1 MATMVHQGHGRHTL
15 AYNQER
21 TCASLALVGA
31 EAKKAA
37 CEYQNQAAAG
47 AGAFVD
53 HDEIKWRDGVTRNA
67 SGGLSVP
74 VVGGNDEDTLM
85 ADAGVRDEVAAAL
98 HALAQHSACTTH
110 TRIAVSLP
118 ALPNPPDTPSWRPD
132 RHTRSGALCS
142 QWWWAHV
149 SDTSSMVQPRYSRVV
164 RGPEGAPC
172 ETDRSVSPCARGEP
186 RAIGNLPSDRLATS
200 HPAPHGVNGPTHA
213 LNGQCWWDAP
223 RLALQRVHALGW
235 SRDEVLTRSPT
246 CAGRSAIKKCR
257 ILLIQSDLLRAAS
270 ARRLGECVLRCVHR
284 TTRDAQVRR
293 FSSTHCVRM
302 AHACS
307 TNA

>member
-118 ALPNPPDTPSWRPD
+118 ALPNPPAGDRIGTPVRA
-132 RHTRSGALCS
+132 HCVRSGGGHTS
-142 QWWWAHV
+142 V
-149 SDTSSMVQPRYSRVV
+149 TSSMVQPRYSRVV

-186 RAIGNLPSDRLATS
+186 RAIGNLPSDRLTTS
-200 HPAPHGVNGPTHA
+200 
-213 LNGQCWWDAP
+213 
-223 RLALQRVHALGW
+223 
-235 SRDEVLTRSPT
+235 
-246 CAGRSAIKKCR
+246 
-257 ILLIQSDLLRAAS
+257 
-270 ARRLGECVLRCVHR
+270 
-284 TTRDAQVRR
+284 
-293 FSSTHCVRM
+293 
-302 AHACS
+302 
-307 TNA
+307 

>member
-118 ALPNPPDTPSWRPD
+118 ALPNPPAGDRIGTPVRA
-132 RHTRSGALCS
+132 HCVRSGGG
-142 QWWWAHV
+142 H
-149 SDTSSMVQPRYSRVV
+149 TSV
-164 RGPEGAPC
+164 
-172 ETDRSVSPCARGEP
+172 
-186 RAIGNLPSDRLATS
+186 
-200 HPAPHGVNGPTHA
+200 THH
-213 LNGQCWWDAP
+213 LWS
-223 RLALQRVHALGW
+223 
-235 SRDEVLTRSPT
+235 SRDIPGSYAAQRGLRLPHVKPT
-246 CAGRSAIKKCR
+246 EASLRVQGASHGRSAICR
-257 ILLIQSDLLRAAS
+257 VTD
-270 ARRLGECVLRCVHR
+270 
-284 TTRDAQVRR
+284 
-293 FSSTHCVRM
+293 
-302 AHACS
+302 
-307 TNA
+307 